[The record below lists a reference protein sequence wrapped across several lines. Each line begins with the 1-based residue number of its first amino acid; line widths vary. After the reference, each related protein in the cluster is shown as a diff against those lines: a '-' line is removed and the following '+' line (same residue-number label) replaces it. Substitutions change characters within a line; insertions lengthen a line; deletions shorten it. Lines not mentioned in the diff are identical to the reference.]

1 MHGVT
6 FDDEDRGTLE
16 SGVRRSNGD
25 GMSAQYTL
33 VVGTKNWS
41 SWSLRPYLALRATG
55 APFEEVVI
63 QLRRSESPSTKE
75 QIQKYSP
82 AGRVPVLKIEENG
95 SATTIWDS
103 LAICETLAERHPEA
117 KLWPADAHARALARS
132 YAAEMHSGFPDLRD
146 QLSMNFARKI
156 AAPQLREATQ
166 EQVARVLEA
175 WEGAL
180 TKYEAGGGF
189 LFGTF
194 SVADCMYGPVVSRF
208 LTYGIKMPAASQ
220 RYAERI
226 MALPAMKDWGAAAK
240 AEVESG
246 IA

>member
-1 MHGVT
+1 MHGAA
-6 FDDEDRGTLE
+6 FDDEDEATLE
-16 SGVRRSNGD
+16 SSVRRSNGD
-25 GMSAQYTL
+25 DMSAPYTL

-63 QLRRSESPSTKE
+63 QLRRTESPSTKE

-82 AGRVPVLKIEENG
+82 TGRVPVLKIEENG
-95 SATTIWDS
+95 AATAVWDS

-117 KLWPADAHARALARS
+117 RLWPADADSRAIARS
-132 YAAEMHSGFPDLRD
+132 YAAEMHSGFPDLRE
-146 QLSMNFARKI
+146 QLPMDFARKI
-156 AAPQLREATQ
+156 ATPQLRQATQ
-166 EQVARVLEA
+166 EQVARVLES
-175 WEGAL
+175 WEAAL
-180 TKYEAGGGF
+180 AKHEASGGF

-208 LTYGIKMPAASQ
+208 ITYGIEMPAASR
-220 RYAERI
+220 RYAERM
-226 MALPAMKDWGAAAK
+226 MALPAMKDWGTAAK
-240 AEVESG
+240 SEVDKG